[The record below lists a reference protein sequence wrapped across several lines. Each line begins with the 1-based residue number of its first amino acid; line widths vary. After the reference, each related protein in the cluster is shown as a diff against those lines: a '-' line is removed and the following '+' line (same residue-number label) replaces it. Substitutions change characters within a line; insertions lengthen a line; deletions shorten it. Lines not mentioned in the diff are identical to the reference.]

1 MIHTVRTTTLDAMQE
16 RSYSDKGV
24 SGDESI
30 KGKICS
36 QGTYS
41 QVGVVTS
48 AHIEVGNEKLAKS
61 EKTNGAGLYAF
72 LIIF

>member
-1 MIHTVRTTTLDAMQE
+1 MQE
-16 RSYSDKGV
+16 RRYSDKGV

-41 QVGVVTS
+41 QVGTVTS
-48 AHIEVGNEKLAKS
+48 AHIAVRNEKLAKGVR
-61 EKTNGAGLYAF
+61 KLKVQDF
-72 LIIF
+72 MHL